1 MLNIFRTPESSMNT
15 ECLTRWN
22 IEFNL
27 GMLNAL
33 CIPVFPAYKML
44 DNLESIDMISLFKY
58 SVHVAQG
65 DFCLYFAEFS
75 VYQKPK
81 MI

>member
-1 MLNIFRTPESSMNT
+1 MLNFFRTPESSMNIK
-15 ECLTRWN
+15 CSTRWN

-33 CIPVFPAYKML
+33 CIPAFHAYKML
-44 DNLESIDMISLFKY
+44 GNLESVDTISLFSY

-65 DFCLYFAEFS
+65 DVYLYFAEFS